1 MPRKKKKNIY
11 NMHINIMMSV
21 KSVTF
26 RRFVITGMLA
36 TILHFITAL
45 FLIFNH
51 LLTPAFANAFAFTMT
66 TIISYFINT
75 LWSFSQK
82 IRAKNT
88 FRYAI
93 TACIGFTLSYSI
105 ASISGYLFVNP
116 VISIIFVA
124 AFVPPVIFFI
134 HKKWTYLN

>member
-1 MPRKKKKNIY
+1 MYKIY
-11 NMHINIMMSV
+11 IHMMALV
-21 KSVTF
+21 TSVTF

-36 TILHFITAL
+36 TTLHFITAL

-51 LLTPAFANAFAFTMT
+51 LLTPAFANAFAFAMT

-82 IRAKNT
+82 IRPKNT
-88 FRYAI
+88 FRYII
-93 TACIGFTLSYSI
+93 TACIGFALSYSI
-105 ASISGYLFVNP
+105 ASISGYFFVNP
-116 VISIIFVA
+116 VVSIIFVA

-134 HKKWTYLN
+134 HKKWTYLS